1 MSENTSEQ
9 PPSLSKQEIEEM
21 LNKTQLTLEVN
32 QAFALNSLLSGTS
45 FRFDL
50 FEASK
55 KKWIHHKNKTK
66 KKAVKTSKPPEYF
79 AIPPSVGDELPSNAP
94 GSMGSFNDAELAQ
107 NDLEGGFGRRT
118 SRRER
123 KPATKQDLGY
133 EEPKPIK
140 GVKLS
145 GASREIFRKCEE
157 LINSMK
163 DSFSRIPELASFS
176 SQFEEEINNLRDG
189 KYMST
194 SMLGNSIRKLMNGI
208 VTKFSSNPI
217 LANRVMEMINKFEE
231 SFASIDEKV
240 LFEENKLDSYLAR
253 KKSGSYS
260 SKKKFMKS
268 GARSDEDYDRP
279 MSSEEKKNLSR
290 AIRNLTATQLKGII
304 SIVKDMFPEKNGML
318 EFDIDILPPNKW
330 RELEGYVMKVKNEGK
345 KPQRVGGVVSPAGLT
360 KQK

>member
-1 MSENTSEQ
+1 
-9 PPSLSKQEIEEM
+9 
-21 LNKTQLTLEVN
+21 
-32 QAFALNSLLSGTS
+32 
-45 FRFDL
+45 
-50 FEASK
+50 
-55 KKWIHHKNKTK
+55 
-66 KKAVKTSKPPEYF
+66 
-79 AIPPSVGDELPSNAP
+79 
-94 GSMGSFNDAELAQ
+94 MGSFNDAELAQ

-318 EFDIDILPPNKW
+318 EFDIDILPPNK
-330 RELEGYVMKVKNEGK
+330 
-345 KPQRVGGVVSPAGLT
+345 
-360 KQK
+360 